1 MNKSVVLALIF
12 ILASTFEGCAG
23 KRLTPS
29 APPKTAEVT
38 RSFYLMGT
46 YLDVVVQA
54 QNRELAL
61 TASDAVF
68 QTVRNDEKRLST
80 WTAHSELSTVNKTPV
95 GKEAKLSP
103 LLERDLKNA
112 YRFAQ
117 ETGFTFTPWI
127 GPMVK
132 AWHIRSGGRIPT
144 LAERNN
150 AMKASQP
157 NAFRLTEHGVIKELP
172 GANIEEGGFGKGI
185 ALDDAVNSLVS
196 EGVTSAVLN
205 FGGQVLVYG
214 DTQVPI
220 EIADPSKRTVQLLRF
235 ASRAG
240 SISTS
245 GNAEHGMVVK
255 QGNSTRKI
263 GHLLDPRSGSP
274 APFEGSAT
282 VIAPT
287 GVEADCLSAAVFIL
301 GPEKGLEW
309 ARDHHAQVL
318 WIRPAG
324 KPGKW
329 IAETSCDWKQTL
341 EKMSSNVTVISGR
354 TDCKKSG

>member
-1 MNKSVVLALIF
+1 MNKFAALAFAIA
-12 ILASTFEGCAG
+12 ITGCAG
-23 KRLTPS
+23 KTV
-29 APPKTAEVT
+29 APIPNEPKAEVT

-68 QTVRNDEKRLST
+68 QTVRDDERRLST
-80 WTAHSELSTVNKTPV
+80 WMAHSELSQVNQTPV
-95 GKEAKLSP
+95 GKEAQLSP

-112 YRFAQ
+112 YFWAQ

-132 AWHIRSGGRIPT
+132 AWHLRSGGKVPT
-144 LAERNN
+144 PNERNS

-157 NAFRLTEHGVIKELP
+157 DAFRLTEHGVIKQLP

-185 ALDDAVNSLVS
+185 ALDDAAHSLAN

-205 FGGQVLVYG
+205 FGGQVFVYG
-214 DTQVPI
+214 NAQVPI

-235 ASRAG
+235 ASGAG

-245 GNAEHGMVVK
+245 GNAEHGMTVR
-255 QGNSTRKI
+255 QGKTVRKI
-263 GHLLDPRSGSP
+263 GHLLDPRSGNP

-282 VIAPT
+282 VIAST

-301 GPEKGLEW
+301 GPEKGMDW
-309 ARDHHAQVL
+309 AREHHAQVL
-318 WIRPAG
+318 WIRPAERA
-324 KPGKW
+324 GKW
-329 IAETSCDWKQTL
+329 IAETSCDWKEPL
-341 EKMSSNVTVISGR
+341 EKTSSNVTIRSGCKR
-354 TDCKKSG
+354 TI

>member
-1 MNKSVVLALIF
+1 MNKPLLLLF
-12 ILASTFEGCAG
+12 LFLASCAG
-23 KRLTPS
+23 KPI
-29 APPKTAEVT
+29 APVAPEKTAEVT

-80 WTAHSELSTVNKTPV
+80 WSAHSELSAVNQTPV
-95 GKEAKLSP
+95 GKEVKLSP

-112 YRFAQ
+112 YRWAQ

-132 AWHIRSGGRIPT
+132 AWHLRSGGKIPS
-144 LAERNN
+144 LGERNN
-150 AMKASQP
+150 AKKASQP
-157 NAFRLTEHGVIKELP
+157 DAFRLTEHGVIKQLP

-185 ALDDAVNSLVS
+185 ALDDAANSLVS
-196 EGVTSAVLN
+196 EGVKSAVLN
-205 FGGQVLVYG
+205 FGGQVLVLG
-214 DTQVPI
+214 NTEVPV
-220 EIADPSKRTVQLLRF
+220 EIADPSKRSVQLLKF

-245 GNAEHGMVVK
+245 GNAEHGMIVK
-255 QGNSTRKI
+255 KGNSTHKI
-263 GHLLDPRSGSP
+263 GHLLDPRSGNP

-309 ARDHHAQVL
+309 AREHHAQVL

-324 KPGKW
+324 KPGNW

-341 EKMSSNVTVISGR
+341 EKTSSNVTIRSG
-354 TDCKKSG
+354 CKG

>member
-1 MNKSVVLALIF
+1 MKTMNNRILLKLIF
-12 ILASTFEGCAG
+12 LILSLTACAG
-23 KRLTPS
+23 KTV
-29 APPKTAEVT
+29 APQAPEKTAEVT

-80 WTAHSELSTVNKTPV
+80 WSAKSELSAINETPV
-95 GKEAKLSP
+95 GKEVKLSP

-112 YRFAQ
+112 YRFAK
-117 ETGFTFTPWI
+117 ETDFTFTPWI

-132 AWHIRSGGRIPT
+132 AWHLRSGGKVPS
-144 LAERNN
+144 LSERNQAKN
-150 AMKASQP
+150 ASQP
-157 NAFRLTEHGVIKELP
+157 GAFRLTEHGLIKQIA

-185 ALDDAVNSLVS
+185 ALDDAASSLANQ
-196 EGVTSAVLN
+196 GVKSAVLN

-214 DTQVPI
+214 DAQVPV

-235 ASRAG
+235 SSKAG

-245 GNAEHGMVVK
+245 ANTEHGMVVK
-255 QGNSTRKI
+255 KGKIAHKI
-263 GHLLDPRSGSP
+263 GHLLDPRSGNP
-274 APFEGSAT
+274 APFEGSVT
-282 VIAPT
+282 VIAPS

-301 GPEKGLEW
+301 GPEKGMAW

-318 WIRPAG
+318 WIKPG
-324 KPGKW
+324 EKPGKW

-341 EKMSSNVTVISGR
+341 EKTSSNVTIRSG
-354 TDCKKSG
+354 CSS

>member
-1 MNKSVVLALIF
+1 MNKLVVLALAIA
-12 ILASTFEGCAG
+12 INGCAG
-23 KRLTPS
+23 KAV
-29 APPKTAEVT
+29 APNNTAPKAEVT

-68 QTVRNDEKRLST
+68 QTVRDDERRLST
-80 WTAHSELSTVNKTPV
+80 WMPHSELSTVNQTPV

-112 YRFAQ
+112 YFWAQ

-132 AWHIRSGGRIPT
+132 AWHLRSGGKIPSLT
-144 LAERNN
+144 ERNS

-157 NAFRLTEHGVIKELP
+157 DAFRLTQHGVIKQLS

-185 ALDDAVNSLVS
+185 ALDDAAHSLAS

-205 FGGQVLVYG
+205 FGGQVFVYG
-214 DTQVPI
+214 DTEVPV
-220 EIADPSKRTVQLLRF
+220 EIADPAKRTVQLLQF
-235 ASRAG
+235 ESGAG

-245 GNAEHGMVVK
+245 GNAEHGMTVK
-255 QGNSTRKI
+255 QGKTTRKI
-263 GHLLDPRSGSP
+263 GHLLDPRSGTP
-274 APFEGSAT
+274 APFEGSVT
-282 VIAPT
+282 VVAST

-301 GPEKGLEW
+301 GPEKGLDW
-309 ARDHHAQVL
+309 ARDHHAQVI
-318 WIRPAG
+318 WIRPAERA
-324 KPGKW
+324 GKW
-329 IAETSCDWKQTL
+329 IAETSCDWKEPL
-341 EKMSSNVTVISGR
+341 EKTSSNVTIRSG
-354 TDCKKSG
+354 CKRKI